1 MAGQRN
7 PETESTNPN
16 QSGKGLSRIRRC
28 TVCGSPHAHVSEGNE
43 PQTTNREQTTGKMR
57 RHACGTWEREL
68 WMGQSDWRREECCT
82 VISLSSAYRHIM
94 IRRQRKLKIADDEHK
109 MRSLLTRDDR
119 NGERRSTEW
128 REWLQSRIQ
137 GLPWRLGGRVPE
149 LPVGARV
156 LVLRGEIGYD
166 LGQMAI
172 VNRLAGSQVEISFR
186 GPNGELKTK
195 RKQPVSLLRMSDE
208 VEVCIG
214 DGGWPMLQR
223 TRENEDEERD
233 RVGAVVS
240 ESESVAQ

>member
-1 MAGQRN
+1 M
-7 PETESTNPN
+7 
-16 QSGKGLSRIRRC
+16 
-28 TVCGSPHAHVSEGNE
+28 
-43 PQTTNREQTTGKMR
+43 
-57 RHACGTWEREL
+57 
-68 WMGQSDWRREECCT
+68 
-82 VISLSSAYRHIM
+82 
-94 IRRQRKLKIADDEHK
+94 
-109 MRSLLTRDDR
+109 
-119 NGERRSTEW
+119 
-128 REWLQSRIQ
+128 
-137 GLPWRLGGRVPE
+137 
-149 LPVGARV
+149 